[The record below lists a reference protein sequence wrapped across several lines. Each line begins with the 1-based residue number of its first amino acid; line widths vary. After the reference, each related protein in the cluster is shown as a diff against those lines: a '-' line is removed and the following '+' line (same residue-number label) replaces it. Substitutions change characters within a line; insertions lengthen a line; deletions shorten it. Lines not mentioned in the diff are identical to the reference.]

1 MSSLERV
8 VLLGSSLALSGC
20 NLFGHAQA
28 GPVAPFV
35 NGVPHGGGEASFLG
49 YLDVRA
55 GDTWVDC
62 HLAIPA
68 GSCEPPET
76 ARRVGGSNGVYVR
89 GSSLGFGM
97 GMMPGIFVGATDA
110 KKVFILDG
118 AGRLGF
124 ETLHGTAYGSVGAQ
138 AALTGGIAV
147 QKSYDP
153 QARILC
159 RSLTYL
165 TASLQGSIDYLPAPG
180 AKIPA
185 LSLLFGVIGLDD
197 GGAPSDRRVPDADCP
212 R

>member
-1 MSSLERV
+1 M
-8 VLLGSSLALSGC
+8 
-20 NLFGHAQA
+20 
-28 GPVAPFV
+28 
-35 NGVPHGGGEASFLG
+35 
-49 YLDVRA
+49 RA
-55 GDTWVDC
+55 GDTWASC
-62 HLAIPA
+62 HLAIPS

-110 KKVFILDG
+110 RKVFILGG

-153 QARILC
+153 GAYILC

-165 TASLQGSIDYLPAPG
+165 TASLQGSIDYLPSPG

-185 LSLLFGVIGLDD
+185 VSLLFGVIGLDD
-197 GGAPSDRRVPDADCP
+197 GGAPSDRYVPGANCP

>member
-1 MSSLERV
+1 MSSFGRV

-28 GPVAPFV
+28 GPVAPFA
-35 NGVPHGGGEASFLG
+35 NGVPHGGGEASYVG

-55 GDTWVDC
+55 GETWAKC

-76 ARRVGGSNGVYVR
+76 ARRAGASDGVYVR
-89 GSSLGFGM
+89 GSSLGFGV
-97 GMMPGIFVGATDA
+97 GMTPGIFVGATDA
-110 KKVFILDG
+110 QKVFILDG

-124 ETLHGTAYGSVGAQ
+124 ETLHGTPYGSVGVQ
-138 AALTGGIAV
+138 GALTGGIAV

-153 QARILC
+153 RALILC

-165 TASLQGSIDYLPAPG
+165 TASLQGSIDYLPAAG

-185 LSLLFGVIGLDD
+185 VSLLFGVIGLDD
-197 GGAPSDRRVPDADCP
+197 GGAPSDRYVPGANCP